1 MPQGKVAVIPPCIA
15 IHRRSAMLPLALQL
29 YAQHPDVC
37 TARRDVF
44 TRAYALGP
52 PCWTLGFRW
61 DIHYFYSVSTS
72 DLIYDPSGWHLPSRS
87 YGLRHKPRSFTYRD
101 LFTKGP
107 INTLSASNTST
118 AGIWFVGSFFHQ
130 DSGYGRGEIAIRATF
145 LSRNTPLHTFP
156 ARVVTVLL
164 LASMEN
170 VYFQCCLPEPLM

>member
-15 IHRRSAMLPLALQL
+15 IHQRSAMLPLALQL

-87 YGLRHKPRSFTYRD
+87 YGSVTNRDHLHIETFSPKDPSTRCRRRTRALLGSGSLAHFFIKIAAMGGGKSRSAQRFC
-101 LFTKGP
+101 
-107 INTLSASNTST
+107 
-118 AGIWFVGSFFHQ
+118 
-130 DSGYGRGEIAIRATF
+130 RGTRLCIP
-145 LSRNTPLHTFP
+145 SPLE
-156 ARVVTVLL
+156 
-164 LASMEN
+164 S
-170 VYFQCCLPEPLM
+170 